1 MNNYGIITL
10 LILIVALFAAGCT
23 TDPGN
28 IDTGQLAGEVSE
40 SLTGAASEL
49 EELSGQFTGDQQQ
62 ASGSAG
68 TGALTTDTGD
78 EWILWNVDD
87 TEIDLAKGGYS
98 YFRPNLNGVLF
109 KDLKIEI
116 DMDDNARVDLR
127 IVNDEEL
134 QEYLKNWDDYYVHK
148 TATSFDRDAIGMRS
162 GGASQWTEETHSSE
176 GMILIL
182 EPTDDQPGTGTIK
195 IYYPK

>member
-1 MNNYGIITL
+1 
-10 LILIVALFAAGCT
+10 VALFAAGCT

-148 TATSFDRDAIGMRS
+148 TSTSFDRDAIGMRS
-162 GGASQWTEETHSSE
+162 GGASQWTEEDHSDE